1 MRRKNEKKMSKI
13 DFGNK
18 VQMAIKMFNKNDLEE
33 LHKIL
38 SEYRTGISPTL
49 QYSDRVSIMLYYL
62 KKELEK

>member
-1 MRRKNEKKMSKI
+1 MSKI